1 MAAKTKSSKTG
12 KTGRRKSGRRST
24 PDLKRL
30 ERRHRQSESM
40 FAALFESNPEAI
52 IITRL
57 KDAMILEKNAASER
71 FSGHLRNDVVGRSA
85 FELQTWV
92 DPSQRAEVAAR
103 VLKDGGVSNF
113 ETRFRHS
120 DGRELDVLLSG
131 AKVEIEGDAC
141 VIWSWRDIGDLRKA
155 ERQAQQSLGKFT
167 AVFET
172 DPDGIVVTKV
182 AGSGGRIVEM
192 NDAAL
197 KLAGLTR
204 EEAIRADTLSIVRWE
219 DPDQL
224 QVWRK
229 RALAG
234 EQLKDVPLSFR
245 RADGSRVEVLF
256 SGAAVEIDGQPHIV
270 VSMHDVTETRKRERA
285 LAELEERF
293 EKAFHSSQE
302 AIGVVRLEDLTMV
315 EVNQRLEEL
324 YGAPAAEVVGR
335 RVPELELWQDGDAV
349 SDLIL
354 AALHTEGKVRGW
366 QLGMRTRGGEI
377 RQVVYNADLIEI
389 AGEPH
394 VIGFLRDETELH
406 EAERRRR
413 ESEALLMDI
422 ARGVSAEMG
431 DAFFRSLVEH
441 LSNGLGA
448 DVAMLGEL
456 VEPGADCVRT
466 LAVIEDGQMQPNFE
480 YRLEGSPCAGV
491 VQRRGTA
498 VHPERVAELFADD
511 AGLQRLGAQGYIGTS
526 LFGTAGAPLG
536 ILVVI
541 SRRPIERPASW
552 ASVIEI
558 FGARA
563 SAEIE
568 RARADARVR
577 EANALLEE
585 RVRERTAQLEA
596 ANREL
601 DSYNYS
607 ISHDLRQ
614 PLNVI
619 SGFAELLQDQ
629 LCSLQ
634 GTESS
639 ETLDFVHE
647 IESNAHRMELMIEAL
662 LEVAR
667 AGRGAL
673 SVADIDMNDQ
683 VESVLRDL
691 AHGAPL
697 HARVSV
703 GELPPA
709 RGDATLLRQVWSNL
723 VGNALKYSSAAE
735 APEVRI
741 RGRLGDGVVEYE
753 VGDNGVGFDMRY
765 ADRLFGV
772 FQRLPNSK
780 GFEGTGIG
788 LAIVQR
794 VVHRHGGRVSAESM
808 PGQGTKIRFTLPV

>member
-1 MAAKTKSSKTG
+1 MAKSASSKKR
-12 KTGRRKSGRRST
+12 KTGRRKRRT
-24 PDLKRL
+24 
-30 ERRHRQSESM
+30 ESK

-57 KDAMILEKNAASER
+57 RDAVILAKNAASER
-71 FSGHLRNDVVGRSA
+71 FSGHLRDDVLGRSA

-92 DPSQRAEVAAR
+92 DPSQRAEVVAR
-103 VLKDGGVSNF
+103 VQRDGSISNF
-113 ETRFRHS
+113 QTRFRHS
-120 DGRELDVLLSG
+120 DGREMDVLLSG
-131 AKVEIEGDAC
+131 AMVDIEGDAC
-141 VIWSWRDIGDLRKA
+141 VIWSWRDIGELREA
-155 ERQAQQSLGKFT
+155 ERQARQSLRKFA

-172 DPDGIVVTKV
+172 NPEGIVVTKV
-182 AGSGGRIVEM
+182 GGAGARIVEI
-192 NDAAL
+192 NDAVL
-197 KLAGLTR
+197 QRSGLTR
-204 EEAIRADTLSIVRWE
+204 DQAIGADTLSIVRWE
-219 DPDQL
+219 NPGEIEA
-224 QVWRK
+224 WRR

-234 EQLKDVPLSFR
+234 EQLKDVPLSYR
-245 RADGSRVEVLF
+245 RADGTRVEVEL
-256 SGAAVEIDGQPHIV
+256 SGAAVEIDGAPHMV
-270 VSMHDVTETRKRERA
+270 VSMHDVTEARKRQRA

-315 EVNQRLEEL
+315 EVNPRLEEL
-324 YGAPAAEVVGR
+324 YGAPAAEIVGR
-335 RVPELELWQDGDAV
+335 RVPELGLWADGDAV
-349 SDLIL
+349 SNLIL
-354 AALHTEGKVRGW
+354 GALHTEGKVRGW
-366 QLGMRTRGGEI
+366 QLGMRTRHGEI

-431 DAFFRSLVEH
+431 EAFFRSLVEH
-441 LSNGLGA
+441 LANGLGA
-448 DVAMLGEL
+448 DAAILGEL
-456 VEPGADCVRT
+456 VGPGADCVRT
-466 LAVIEDGQMQPNFE
+466 LAFIEDGRMMPNFE

-498 VHPERVAELFADD
+498 VYPERVTELFADD
-511 AGLQRLGAQGYIGTS
+511 AGLQRLGVQGYVGTS
-526 LFGTAGAPLG
+526 LFGTQGTPLG
-536 ILVVI
+536 VLSVM
-541 SRRPIERPASW
+541 SREPIERPASW

-563 SAEIE
+563 AAEIE

-585 RVRERTAQLEA
+585 RVRERTAELEA

-619 SGFAELLQDQ
+619 SGFADLLQDQ
-629 LCSLQ
+629 LSGLQ
-634 GTESS
+634 GPETS

-647 IESNAHRMELMIEAL
+647 IQSNARRMELMIEAL

-673 SVADIDMNDQ
+673 SVAEIDMKGQ

-697 HARVSV
+697 HARITV

-709 RGDATLLRQVWSNL
+709 RGDATLVRQVWTNL
-723 VGNALKYSSAAE
+723 IGNALKYSSAAE
-735 APEVRI
+735 APQVRI
-741 RGRLGDGVVEYE
+741 SGRLGDGVVEYE
-753 VGDNGVGFDMRY
+753 VGDNGAGFDMRY

-772 FQRLPNSK
+772 FQRLPNAK

-794 VVHRHGGRVSAESM
+794 VVHRHGGRVSAEST
-808 PGQGTKIRFTLPV
+808 PGQGTKIRFTLPL